1 MNSDIIQGNWRQ
13 LKGKVKAQW
22 GKLTDDQI
30 DQINGNAEVL
40 SGHIQKQ
47 YGLSKDDAERHIDDW
62 ARRSGGTAQ

>member
-1 MNSDIIQGNWRQ
+1 MNRDIIQGNWRE

-40 SGHIQKQ
+40 SGHLQKT
-47 YGLSKDDAERHIDDW
+47 YGLSRDEAEKNIDDW
-62 ARRSGGTAQ
+62 ARRTGGNA